1 MQIFHTKKT
10 KYGETHLFSSEKQ
23 RLVDASLDIIA
34 ITLFNDDQIP
44 VFLHPESPTS
54 HIPFTIETKPN
65 RETDSDRITESQNH
79 RTMHCTP
86 I

>member
-44 VFLHPESPTS
+44 VFLQFPESPTS
-54 HIPFTIETKPN
+54 HILVHWKKT
-65 RETDSDRITESQNH
+65 
-79 RTMHCTP
+79 
-86 I
+86 